1 MKSAQDLVKE
11 FEDYLVQNGIA
22 PKTIESY
29 TTDVRLFHDY
39 IQANGVRD
47 VTQLKRFYVTNYKQ
61 WLQDGGYAIATINKK
76 INSLQAY
83 NLFLIKMKYLNEQ
96 VVYLGK
102 DRVKIAS
109 GSQREVDILTD
120 EQVNRLL
127 FHVQDNSLVTKR
139 NELIVMIL
147 LYTGVR
153 VSELCQ
159 IRLEDI
165 DFLTKELS
173 VCGKGGK
180 HRQIPLRNDLV
191 DGIREYIKG
200 ERSQSK
206 FAYSRY
212 LFVSQRTEKLAR
224 DSVNTMLEGIAK
236 QVGFQIYPHKFRHTF
251 CSRLVRKGVDL
262 TTVSRLAGHQSILT
276 TSQFYVSSSRKEKME
291 AVNLL

>member
-1 MKSAQDLVKE
+1 MKTAKDLVKE
-11 FEDYLVQNGIA
+11 FEDYLIQNGIA

-29 TTDVRLFHDY
+29 TTDVRLFNDY
-39 IQANGVRD
+39 IQENGVKEL
-47 VTQLKRFYVTNYKQ
+47 TILKRLYVTNYKQ

-83 NLFLIKMKYLNEQ
+83 NLFLMKMEYLTEK
-96 VVYLGK
+96 VVFLRK
-102 DRVKIAS
+102 NRVKIAT
-109 GSQREVDILTD
+109 GSQKEVDVLTD
-120 EQVNRLL
+120 EEVNRLL
-127 FHVQDNSLVTKR
+127 FHIQDRRQVTQR

-159 IRLEDI
+159 IRLEDV

-173 VCGKGGK
+173 VYGKGVK
-180 HRQIPLRNDLV
+180 HRQVPLRNNLV
-191 DGIREYIKG
+191 ESIREYLKG

-206 FAYSRY
+206 FADSRY
-212 LFVSQRTEKLAR
+212 LIVSQRTEKLAR

-236 QVGFQIYPHKFRHTF
+236 QVGFRINPHQLRHTF
-251 CSRLVRKGVDL
+251 CTRMIRKGVDL

>member
-11 FEDYLVQNGIA
+11 FEDHLFQNGIA

-29 TTDVRLFHDY
+29 KTDVRLFHDY

-47 VTQLKRFYVTNYKQ
+47 VTQLKRFYVTNYKE

-83 NLFLIKMKYLNEQ
+83 NLFLMKKQYLKEQ
-96 VVYLGK
+96 VVHLGK
-102 DRVKIAS
+102 DRVKIAT
-109 GSQREVDILTD
+109 GSQKEVDVLTD
-120 EQVNRLL
+120 EQVTRLL
-127 FHVQDNSLVTKR
+127 FYVQDRSLVTKR
-139 NELIVMIL
+139 NELIVMML

-159 IRLEDI
+159 IRLEDV
-165 DFLTKELS
+165 DFLTNELA
-173 VCGKGGK
+173 VYGKGGK

-191 DGIREYIKG
+191 ENIREYLKR

-206 FAYSRY
+206 FADSRY

-236 QVGFQIYPHKFRHTF
+236 QVGFKIYPHMFRHTF

-262 TTVSRLAGHQSILT
+262 TTVSRLAGHQSVLT
-276 TSQFYVSSSRKEKME
+276 TSQFYVSSSRKEKLE